1 MNREERAALRK
12 EMAELQ
18 AELRSSLEHLLSEF
32 DSRLSPDEKEEI
44 EEEIAEIDTLLER
57 LKTGRVWLAIF
68 GKASVGKSSVVN
80 ALMGADIADVG
91 VEYDVT
97 TAVKAYELGS
107 ADDSPYTIV
116 DVPGVMGNPALEEQ
130 AIAEAKR
137 AHGCVFV
144 VDGEPYQDEL
154 DIFDLIANAL
164 PDAPRIVLC
173 NKADLLEHMPSHHRD
188 KVVERVRQKMAKYV
202 ESPDDIVFE
211 SAALYDRAS
220 NRMVRQRLTGLED
233 RLYDGAGTLGQI
245 VNVFD
250 PAGRATV
257 ALASAR
263 EKILDA
269 RRKVAR
275 KVIRGFALAEAG
287 SSAIPFSDVVATPGL
302 LFALTRSLA
311 KIMGCDPDVHARRVT
326 MDVLGVCAQVMT
338 ATFVLGTIGG
348 TIADLF
354 GPIGWI
360 LSFVGLAALKY
371 QRTLIFGEAVLLYM
385 ENDFQFW
392 NDRAA
397 MIAEAKARAET
408 HYRRFRDR
416 KR

>member
-1 MNREERAALRK
+1 VNSEERAALRK

-18 AELRSSLEHLLSEF
+18 VELRSSLEHLLVEF
-32 DSRLSPDEKEEI
+32 EKRLSPAEQAEI
-44 EEEIAEIDTLLER
+44 KEEIAEIDTLLER

-80 ALMGADIADVG
+80 ALMGADIAKTG

-97 TAVKAYELGS
+97 TEVKPYELGS
-107 ADDSPYTIV
+107 SDDSPYTIV

-130 AIAEAKR
+130 AIAEATR

-154 DIFDLIANAL
+154 DIFDLITNAV

-173 NKADLLEHMPSHHRD
+173 NKYDLLSHMPSHDRD
-188 KVVERVRQKMAKYV
+188 KVVGRVRQKMDKYV
-202 ESPDDIVFE
+202 EQPEDIVFG
-211 SAALYDRAS
+211 SAALYDPAT
-220 NRMVRQRLTGLED
+220 NKMVRQRLTGLED
-233 RLYDGAGTLGQI
+233 RLYDSAGTLGQI

-250 PAGRATV
+250 PAGRASI
-257 ALASAR
+257 ALGSAR
-263 EKILDA
+263 EKILEA

-275 KVIRGFALAEAG
+275 KVIRGFAIAEAG
-287 SSAIPFSDVVATPGL
+287 SSAVPFSDVVATPAL

-311 KIMGCDPDVHARRVT
+311 KIMGCDPAVHARRVT
-326 MDVLGVCAQVMT
+326 MDVLGVCAQVLT
-338 ATFVLGTIGG
+338 ATFVLGTIAG
-348 TIADLF
+348 TLADML
-354 GPIGWI
+354 GPIGWFA
-360 LSFVGLAALKY
+360 SFVGLAALKY

-392 NDRAA
+392 DDRAS
-397 MIAEAKARAET
+397 MISEAKRRAEI

-416 KR
+416 NR